1 MQYEL
6 AGLPVL
12 LVPENLYPAAQ
23 NYFKNQTNIV
33 STLPERDD
41 EAGWNAF
48 RHHPL
53 YFWECPN
60 SDSQIAL
67 AKEKGCSRIALLESP
82 PDIYE
87 PSSREMVKDLL
98 ARAKTQSRARATH
111 ADLSVVKPPA
121 GRPLPIPLDSFG
133 PLGKL
138 IEAGSYWAGTHRDF
152 GTAIGL
158 AILDGVTGCMVE
170 GEVQPG
176 HLEPSIKSVV
186 ALGQAGTGKTGALG
200 MYRPAIEALEQDEA
214 EKYRAALAFWEVEC
228 ASTPKGTPKPEKPSR
243 VLIRLQDYT
252 AESAAFA
259 LAKNQVGALG
269 WISEF
274 ASLGPALGL
283 GGGEGYSRSGNMRAF
298 CLTTM
303 LDGGQS
309 LYSRRSVGDEPL
321 WINQFALPLA
331 TTTQPDIFAEV
342 LRHPIRDGF
351 ADRFLIAFPSHNAE
365 PVEKPNLTYE
375 AVEAGLTDA
384 FRKLRKGIKDLGK
397 GPRGIITVPFEPE
410 ATAAWQEYAK
420 QMRARARSLNDQVA
434 GARIKAT
441 AFVARIA
448 TMHAY
453 IEHVLEGKPLLV
465 TSMHVADAKAMMR
478 ALLDHRAVAEA
489 TAFEPLAERQAR
501 SLAQAI
507 VSREAF
513 TFNPVDV
520 RRNWRITNLRT
531 EPELRAALLEL
542 QACGWIRQGC
552 FIGRGARDSLPQ
564 VVEIDPAVIHEAKK
578 YLKGK

>member
-1 MQYEL
+1 MNQL
-6 AGLPVL
+6 AGLPIL
-12 LVPENLYPAAQ
+12 LVPERLYPAAQ
-23 NYFKNQTNIV
+23 NYFRNQTNV
-33 STLPERDD
+33 LAALPERDD
-41 EAGWNAF
+41 EDAWQEF

-53 YFWECPN
+53 YVWDGPN
-60 SDSQIAL
+60 SDSQMAL
-67 AKEKGCSRIALLESP
+67 AKEKGCSRIALLEQP
-82 PDIYE
+82 PDLYE
-87 PSSREMVKDLL
+87 PGSREAVRDLL
-98 ARAKTQSRARATH
+98 ARAKTQARARATH

-121 GRPLPIPLDSFG
+121 GNPLPIPLDSFG
-133 PLGKL
+133 ALAPL
-138 IEAGSYWAGTHRDF
+138 IAAGSYYAGTHCDF
-152 GTAIGL
+152 AAAL
-158 AILDGVTGCMVE
+158 AMPIIDGVTGCMVA

-176 HLEPSIKSVV
+176 HVEPSVKSAV
-186 ALGQAGTGKTGALG
+186 ALGRAGTGKTGALG
-200 MYRPAIEALEQDEA
+200 LFRAAIEALEQDEA
-214 EKYRAALAFWEVEC
+214 ERYKAALALWEVEC
-228 ASTPKGTPKPEKPSR
+228 VGLPKNAAKPEKPAR
-243 VLIRLQDYT
+243 VLLRLSDYT

-259 LAKNQVGALG
+259 LAKNKVGAIG
-269 WISEF
+269 WVSEF

-283 GGGEGYSRSGNMRAF
+283 NGAEGYSRTGNMRAF
-298 CLTTM
+298 CLSAM
-303 LDGGQS
+303 LDAGQS

-342 LRHPIRDGF
+342 LRHPVRDGF
-351 ADRFLIAFPSHNAE
+351 ADRFLIAFPSHDSESAA
-365 PVEKPNLTYE
+365 KPTLTYE
-375 AVEAGLTDA
+375 QVESGLITA
-384 FRKLRKGIKDLGK
+384 FRKLRKSIKDLGA
-397 GPRGIITVPFEPE
+397 GPRNLVTVPFDVA
-410 ATAAWQEYAK
+410 ATASWQEYAK
-420 QMRARARSLNDQVA
+420 QMRARARSLNDQIA
-434 GARIKAT
+434 GSRIKAT

-453 IEHVLEGKPLLV
+453 IDHVLDGKPLLV
-465 TSMHVADAKAMMR
+465 TTLHMTQAKAMMR

-552 FIGRGARDSLPQ
+552 NIGRGVRDGLPTI
-564 VVEIDPAVIHEAKK
+564 VEIDPTVIDLAKK
-578 YLKGK
+578 YLKGN